1 MVVVI
6 FFGFCGFCEWL
17 ILKGLC
23 EFCVEG
29 VELLW
34 LLGCRVFRYFF
45 EFLWSVV
52 ECSVFFWGVFRVVV
66 VGKCCGKGV
75 FVRCVG
81 KEWGV
86 G

>member
-1 MVVVI
+1 MSFVLRVWSYCGCWVV
-6 FFGFCGFCEWL
+6 
-17 ILKGLC
+17 
-23 EFCVEG
+23 EF
-29 VELLW
+29 
-34 LLGCRVFRYFF
+34 LGIFF

>member
-1 MVVVI
+1 MR
-6 FFGFCGFCEWL
+6 FG
-17 ILKGLC
+17 
-23 EFCVEG
+23 VEG
-29 VELLW
+29 VEVLW

-52 ECSVFFWGVFRVVV
+52 CFFWGVFRVVV